1 MADTPTTS
9 GRAWPSVLTR
19 TRSRLRRRN
28 DVTALDIDQRMLRVV
43 HVTTGKMPGSTRIKH
58 VEVVPVPSE
67 RFDLEDPRKVGEW
80 IGEQL
85 KALRLFPGN
94 VVMAVR
100 RGEAV
105 LKELLLPP
113 LKDAGEMASMVNMRA
128 MRELPFPETDAVI
141 DFTVTKVPTKKE
153 LQAAKK
159 EALQRGAATD
169 TMAHVVVA
177 AVHRDT
183 VNRYRTIAEAG
194 GLTLTGLG
202 LRPLASFRA
211 LKACVPEINGDAVA
225 LVSVRRHEV
234 DVDILIDG
242 RLVFSRE
249 LSVNLEEPE
258 DVTEAAGQ
266 DCITQAAKEIIRC
279 LHSYEGSEAFKPL
292 EHLYVA
298 GGTGLEDNLCDIIRS
313 QTDIDCKRIPP
324 PTGVRLPKE
333 RETDATR
340 ALTALGLALGFV
352 DERGLAVDFLAPK
365 RPVLRRNQ
373 GRTMWLLSIVML
385 QALIFFLFGVR
396 SKLAEKYEGQL
407 SGANGL
413 ISTYST
419 LAKQEKDIGR
429 WTRKNADSIRS
440 WHGANRHWLEHMAF
454 LSSVIPQCDQIYLLK
469 INMRSSKT
477 GVISFQ
483 VQVRDSNVLHS
494 FEKKLRNLGYIVKPV
509 SFTPVNDKYGYKFR
523 ATFELTLPGRFP
535 VNLLHHQKTN
545 APPARLQDDIHADGI
560 SCVPGQ
566 ERNHRV

>member
-28 DVTALDIDQRMLRVV
+28 DVIALDIDQRMLRVV
-43 HVTTGKMPGSTRIKH
+43 QVTTGKMPGSTRIKH

-67 RFDLEDPRKVGEW
+67 RFDLENPRKVGEW

-128 MRELPFPETDAVI
+128 MRELPFPETDVVI

-292 EHLYVA
+292 EHLYVS
-298 GGTGLEDNLCDIIRS
+298 GGTGLEDNLRDIIQS

-373 GRTMWLLSIVML
+373 GRTKWLLSIVIL
-385 QALIFFLFGVR
+385 QALFVLLFGAR
-396 SKLAEKYEGQL
+396 SKLAEEYEVKL

-413 ISTYST
+413 ISTYNT

-429 WTRKNADSIRS
+429 WTRKNADAIRS
-440 WHGANRHWLEHMAF
+440 WHGANRHWLEHIAF

-469 INMRSSKT
+469 MNMRSGKT

-483 VQVRDSNVLHS
+483 VQVRDSEVLHS

>member
-1 MADTPTTS
+1 MADTPITS
-9 GRAWPSVLTR
+9 GRAWPIALIR
-19 TRSRLRRRN
+19 ARSGFGSRS

-43 HVTTGKMPGSTRIKH
+43 QVATGKTPGSTRVKR
-58 VEVVPVPSE
+58 VEVIPVPGE
-67 RFDLEDPRKVGEW
+67 EFDLANPQKVGEW
-80 IGEQL
+80 IARQL
-85 KALRLFPGN
+85 KSLHISPGT
-94 VVMAVR
+94 VVMAAR

-113 LKDAGEMASMVNMRA
+113 LKDAGEMASMVHMRA
-128 MRELPFPETDAVI
+128 ARELPFPEKDAVI

-153 LQAAKK
+153 LQSAKK
-159 EALQRGAATD
+159 EAIPATPD
-169 TMAHVVVA
+169 TKAHVVVA
-177 AVHRDT
+177 AVRRET
-183 VNRYRTIAEAG
+183 VNHYQAIAEAA
-194 GLTLTGLG
+194 GLTLTGLA

-225 LVSVRRHEV
+225 LISVRRHEV

-298 GGTGLEDNLCDIIRS
+298 GGTGLEDNLRDIIRS
-313 QTDIDCKRIPP
+313 QTDIDCKRMPP

-352 DERGLAVDFLAPK
+352 DERGLAVNFLAPK

-373 GRTMWLLSIVML
+373 GRAKWLLSVVVL
-385 QALIFFLFGVR
+385 QALFVFLFGAR
-396 SKLAEKYEGQL
+396 SKLAEEYEVKL

-413 ISTYST
+413 ISTYSI
-419 LAKQEKDIGR
+419 LAKREKDIGR

-440 WHGANRHWLEHMAF
+440 WHGANRHWLEHVAF
-454 LSSVIPQCDQIYLLK
+454 LSSVMPQCDQIYLLK
-469 INMRSSKT
+469 INMRSAKT

-483 VQVRDSNVLHS
+483 VQVRDSDVLHS

-509 SFTPVNDKYGYKFR
+509 SFTPVNDKNGYKFR
-523 ATFELTLPGRFP
+523 ATFDLTLPGRFP
-535 VNLLHHQKTN
+535 LDLLRHLDTN
-545 APPARLQDDIHADGI
+545 APPARLPDDIHADGL
-560 SCVPGQ
+560 SCIPEQKGTQ
-566 ERNHRV
+566 HG

>member
-1 MADTPTTS
+1 MADTPITS
-9 GRAWPSVLTR
+9 GRAWPSALIR
-19 TRSRLRRRN
+19 ARSGFGSRS

-43 HVTTGKMPGSTRIKH
+43 QVATGKTPGSTRVKR
-58 VEVVPVPSE
+58 VEVIPVPGE
-67 RFDLEDPRKVGEW
+67 EFDLANPQKVGEW
-80 IGEQL
+80 IALQL
-85 KALRLFPGN
+85 KSLHISPGT
-94 VVMAVR
+94 VVMAAR

-113 LKDAGEMASMVNMRA
+113 LKDAGEMASMVHMRA
-128 MRELPFPETDAVI
+128 ARELPFPEKDAVI

-153 LQAAKK
+153 LQSAKK
-159 EALQRGAATD
+159 EAIPATPD
-169 TMAHVVVA
+169 TKAHVVVA
-177 AVHRDT
+177 AVRRET
-183 VNRYRTIAEAG
+183 VNHYQAIAEAA
-194 GLTLTGLG
+194 GLTLTGLA

-225 LVSVRRHEV
+225 LISVRRHEV

-298 GGTGLEDNLCDIIRS
+298 GGTGLEDNLRDIIRS
-313 QTDIDCKRIPP
+313 QTDIDCKRMPP

-352 DERGLAVDFLAPK
+352 DERGLAVNFLAPK

-373 GRTMWLLSIVML
+373 GRAKWLLSVVVL
-385 QALIFFLFGVR
+385 QALFVFLFGAR
-396 SKLAEKYEGQL
+396 SKLAEEYEVKL

-413 ISTYST
+413 ISTYSI
-419 LAKQEKDIGR
+419 LAKREKDIGR

-440 WHGANRHWLEHMAF
+440 WHGANRHWLEHVAF
-454 LSSVIPQCDQIYLLK
+454 LSSVMPQCDQIYLLK
-469 INMRSSKT
+469 INMRSAKT

-483 VQVRDSNVLHS
+483 VQVRDSDVLHS

-509 SFTPVNDKYGYKFR
+509 SFTPVNDKNGYKFR
-523 ATFELTLPGRFP
+523 ATFDLTLPGRFP
-535 VNLLHHQKTN
+535 LDLLRHLDTN
-545 APPARLQDDIHADGI
+545 APPARLPDDIHADGL
-560 SCVPGQ
+560 SCIPGQ
-566 ERNHRV
+566 KGTQHG

>member
-28 DVTALDIDQRMLRVV
+28 DVIALDIDQRMLRVV
-43 HVTTGKMPGSTRIKH
+43 QVTTGKMPGSTRIKH

-67 RFDLEDPRKVGEW
+67 RFDLENPRKVGEW

-292 EHLYVA
+292 EYLYVA
-298 GGTGLEDNLCDIIRS
+298 GGTGLEDNLRDIIRS

-352 DERGLAVDFLAPK
+352 DERGLAVNFLAPK

-373 GRTMWLLSIVML
+373 GRTKWLLSIVIL
-385 QALIFFLFGVR
+385 QALFVLLFGAR
-396 SKLAEKYEGQL
+396 SKLAEEYEVKL

-413 ISTYST
+413 ISTYNT

-429 WTRKNADSIRS
+429 WTRKNADAIRS
-440 WHGANRHWLEHMAF
+440 WHGANRHWLEHIAF

-469 INMRSSKT
+469 MNMRSGKT

-483 VQVRDSNVLHS
+483 VQVRDSEVLHS

>member
-67 RFDLEDPRKVGEW
+67 KFDLEDPRKVGKW

-85 KALRLFPGN
+85 KALGLFPGN

-128 MRELPFPETDAVI
+128 MRELPFPETDVVI

-177 AVHRDT
+177 AVRRDT

-225 LVSVRRHEV
+225 LISVRRHEV

-249 LSVNLEEPE
+249 LSVNLEEPK

-298 GGTGLEDNLCDIIRS
+298 GGTGLEDNLRDIIRS
-313 QTDIDCKRIPP
+313 QTDIDCKRMPP

-352 DERGLAVDFLAPK
+352 DERGLAVNFLAPK

-373 GRTMWLLSIVML
+373 SRSKWLLSIVML
-385 QALIFFLFGVR
+385 QALFVFLFGAR
-396 SKLAEKYEGQL
+396 SKLAEEYEVKL

-413 ISTYST
+413 ISTYNT
-419 LAKQEKDIGR
+419 LDKQEKDIGR
-429 WTRKNADSIRS
+429 WTRKNADAIRN

-454 LSSVIPQCDQIYLLK
+454 LSSAIPQCDQIYLLK
-469 INMRSSKT
+469 ITMRSAKT
-477 GVISFQ
+477 GLISFQ

-494 FEKKLRNLGYIVKPV
+494 FEKKLRNLGYIIKPV

-523 ATFELTLPGRFP
+523 ATFDLTLPNRFP
-535 VNLLHHQKTN
+535 LDLLHHLDTN
-545 APPARLQDDIHADGI
+545 APPARLPDDIHADGL

-566 ERNHRV
+566 KGTNRV

>member
-1 MADTPTTS
+1 M
-9 GRAWPSVLTR
+9 
-19 TRSRLRRRN
+19 
-28 DVTALDIDQRMLRVV
+28 TALDIDQRMLRVV
-43 HVTTGKMPGSTRIKH
+43 HVTTGKTPGSTRIKRI
-58 VEVVPVPSE
+58 EVVPVPSE
-67 RFDLEDPRKVGEW
+67 GFDLENPKEVGEW

-85 KALRLFPGN
+85 KALRLVPGT
-94 VVMAVR
+94 VVMAAR

-128 MRELPFPETDAVI
+128 ARELPFPETDAVI

-153 LQAAKK
+153 LKTARK
-159 EALQRGAATD
+159 ETPQPGAATD
-169 TMAHVVVA
+169 TKAHIVVA
-177 AVHRDT
+177 AVRRDT
-183 VNRYRTIAEAG
+183 VNRYLTITESA

-211 LKACVPEINGDAVA
+211 LKACVPEINGNAVA
-225 LVSVRRHEV
+225 LISVRRHEV
-234 DVDILIDG
+234 DVDILIEG

-249 LSVNLEEPE
+249 LSVNLEKPE

-266 DCITQAAKEIIRC
+266 GCITKAAKEIIRC
-279 LHSYEGSEAFKPL
+279 LHSYEGSEAFKPM
-292 EHLYVA
+292 EHLYVV
-298 GGTGLEDNLCDIIRS
+298 GGTGLEDNLREIIRD
-313 QTDIDCKRIPP
+313 QTGLDCKRMPP

-340 ALTALGLALGFV
+340 ALTALGLALSFV
-352 DERGLAVDFLAPK
+352 DERGLAVNFLAPK

-385 QALIFFLFGVR
+385 QALFFFLFSAR
-396 SKLAEKYEGQL
+396 FKLAEKYEGKL

-413 ISTYST
+413 ISTEST

>member
-1 MADTPTTS
+1 M
-9 GRAWPSVLTR
+9 
-19 TRSRLRRRN
+19 
-28 DVTALDIDQRMLRVV
+28 TALDIDQRMLRVV
-43 HVTTGKMPGSTRIKH
+43 HVTTGKMPGSTHIKRI
-58 VEVVPVPSE
+58 EVVPVPSE
-67 RFDLEDPRKVGEW
+67 GFDLENPRKVGEW

-85 KALRLFPGN
+85 KALRLVPGN
-94 VVMAVR
+94 VVMAAR

-128 MRELPFPETDAVI
+128 VRELPFPEADAVI

-153 LQAAKK
+153 LQTARK
-159 EALQRGAATD
+159 EAQQPGAATD
-169 TMAHVVVA
+169 TKAHIVVA
-177 AVHRDT
+177 AVRRDT
-183 VNRYRTIAEAG
+183 VNRYLTITESA

-211 LKACVPEINGDAVA
+211 LDACVPEISGNAVA
-225 LVSVRRHEV
+225 LISVRRHEV

-249 LSVNLEEPE
+249 LSVNLEKPKDVIEP
-258 DVTEAAGQ
+258 AGQ
-266 DCITQAAKEIIRC
+266 DCITKAAKEIIRC
-279 LHSYEGSEAFKPL
+279 LHSYEGSEAFKPM
-292 EHLYVA
+292 EHLFIA
-298 GGTGLEDNLCDIIRS
+298 GGTGLEDTLRDIIRD
-313 QTDIDCKRIPP
+313 QTGIDCKRMPP

-333 RETDATR
+333 RATDATR

-352 DERGLAVDFLAPK
+352 DERGLAINFLAPK
-365 RPVLRRNQ
+365 RPALRRNQ
-373 GRTMWLLSIVML
+373 GRTMWLLSIVLL
-385 QALIFFLFGVR
+385 QALFFFLFGAR
-396 SKLAEKYEGQL
+396 SKLAEKYERQL
-407 SGANGL
+407 SGADGL
-413 ISTYST
+413 ISTYTT

-469 INMRSSKT
+469 INMRSAKT

-494 FEKKLRNLGYIVKPV
+494 LEKKLRNLGYIVKPV

-523 ATFELTLPGRFP
+523 ATFDLTLPDRFP
-535 VNLLHHQKTN
+535 LDLLRHLDTN
-545 APPARLQDDIHADGI
+545 TPPKRLPDDVHSDGL
-560 SCVPGQ
+560 SCIPGQ
-566 ERNHRV
+566 KGTHNV

>member
-43 HVTTGKMPGSTRIKH
+43 HVTTGKIPGSTRIKH

-67 RFDLEDPRKVGEW
+67 RFDLENPRKVGEW

-85 KALRLFPGN
+85 KALRLFPGT

-177 AVHRDT
+177 AVRRDT

-225 LVSVRRHEV
+225 LISVRRHEV

-298 GGTGLEDNLCDIIRS
+298 GGTGLEDNLRDIIRS

-373 GRTMWLLSIVML
+373 GRTKWLLSIVIL
-385 QALIFFLFGVR
+385 QALFVLLFGAR
-396 SKLAEKYEGQL
+396 SKLAEEYEVKL
-407 SGANGL
+407 SGAGGL
-413 ISTYST
+413 TLTHST
-419 LAKQEKDIGR
+419 LAKREKDFWR
-429 WTRKNADSIRS
+429 WTRKNADSIRN
-440 WHGANRHWLEHMAF
+440 WHGANRRWLEHIAF

-469 INMRSSKT
+469 MNMRSGKT

-483 VQVRDSNVLHS
+483 VQVRDSEVLHS

>member
-28 DVTALDIDQRMLRVV
+28 DVIALDIDQRMLRVV
-43 HVTTGKMPGSTRIKH
+43 QVTTGKMPGSTRIKH

-67 RFDLEDPRKVGEW
+67 RFDLENPRKVGEW

-258 DVTEAAGQ
+258 DVTEAAGR

-298 GGTGLEDNLCDIIRS
+298 GGTGLEDNLRDIIRS

-352 DERGLAVDFLAPK
+352 DERGLAVNFLAPK

-373 GRTMWLLSIVML
+373 GRTKWLLSIVIL
-385 QALIFFLFGVR
+385 QALFVLLFGAR
-396 SKLAEKYEGQL
+396 SKLAEEYEVKL

-413 ISTYST
+413 ISTYNT

-429 WTRKNADSIRS
+429 WTRKNADAIKS
-440 WHGANRHWLEHMAF
+440 WHGANRHWLEHIAF

-469 INMRSSKT
+469 MNMRSGKT

-483 VQVRDSNVLHS
+483 VQVRDSEVLHS

>member
-1 MADTPTTS
+1 MADTPITS
-9 GRAWPSVLTR
+9 GRAWPIALIR
-19 TRSRLRRRN
+19 ARSGFGSRS

-43 HVTTGKMPGSTRIKH
+43 QVATGKTPGSTRVKR
-58 VEVVPVPSE
+58 VEVIPVPGE
-67 RFDLEDPRKVGEW
+67 EFDLANPQKVGEW
-80 IGEQL
+80 IARQL
-85 KALRLFPGN
+85 KSLHISPGT
-94 VVMAVR
+94 VVMAAR

-113 LKDAGEMASMVNMRA
+113 LKDAGEMASMVHMRA
-128 MRELPFPETDAVI
+128 ARELPFPEKDAVI

-153 LQAAKK
+153 LQSAKK
-159 EALQRGAATD
+159 EAIPATPD
-169 TMAHVVVA
+169 TKAHVVVA
-177 AVHRDT
+177 AVRRET
-183 VNRYRTIAEAG
+183 VNHYQAIAEAA
-194 GLTLTGLG
+194 GLTLTGLA

-225 LVSVRRHEV
+225 LISVRRHEV

-298 GGTGLEDNLCDIIRS
+298 GGTGLEDNLRDIIRS
-313 QTDIDCKRIPP
+313 QTDIDCKRMPP

-352 DERGLAVDFLAPK
+352 DERGLAVNFLAPK

-373 GRTMWLLSIVML
+373 GRAKWLLSIVIL
-385 QALIFFLFGVR
+385 LALFVFLFGAR
-396 SKLAEKYEGQL
+396 SKLAEEYEVKL

-413 ISTYST
+413 ISTYSI
-419 LAKQEKDIGR
+419 LAKREKDIGR

-440 WHGANRHWLEHMAF
+440 WHGANRHWLEHVAF
-454 LSSVIPQCDQIYLLK
+454 LSSVMPQCDQIYLLK
-469 INMRSSKT
+469 INMRSAKT

-483 VQVRDSNVLHS
+483 VQVRDSDVLHS

-509 SFTPVNDKYGYKFR
+509 SFTPVNDKNGYKFR
-523 ATFELTLPGRFP
+523 ATFDLTLPGRFP
-535 VNLLHHQKTN
+535 LDLLRHLDTN
-545 APPARLQDDIHADGI
+545 APPARLPDDIHADGL
-560 SCVPGQ
+560 SCIPEQKGTQ
-566 ERNHRV
+566 HG

>member
-1 MADTPTTS
+1 MADTPITS
-9 GRAWPSVLTR
+9 GRAWPSALIR
-19 TRSRLRRRN
+19 ARSGFGSRS

-43 HVTTGKMPGSTRIKH
+43 QVATGKTPGSTRVKR
-58 VEVVPVPSE
+58 VEVIPVPGE
-67 RFDLEDPRKVGEW
+67 EFDLANSKKVGEW
-80 IGEQL
+80 IAQQL
-85 KALRLFPGN
+85 KSLHISPGT
-94 VVMAVR
+94 VVMAAR

-113 LKDAGEMASMVNMRA
+113 LKDAGEMASMVHMRA
-128 MRELPFPETDAVI
+128 VRELPFPEKDAVI

-153 LQAAKK
+153 LQSAKK
-159 EALQRGAATD
+159 EAIPATPD
-169 TMAHVVVA
+169 TKAHVVVA
-177 AVHRDT
+177 AMRRET
-183 VNRYRTIAEAG
+183 VNHYQAIAEAA
-194 GLTLTGLG
+194 GLTLTGLA

-225 LVSVRRHEV
+225 LISVRRHEV

-298 GGTGLEDNLCDIIRS
+298 GGTGLEDNLRNIIRS
-313 QTDIDCKRIPP
+313 QTDIDCKRMPP

-352 DERGLAVDFLAPK
+352 DERGLAVNFLAPK

-373 GRTMWLLSIVML
+373 GRAKWLLSVVVL
-385 QALIFFLFGVR
+385 QALFVFLFGAR
-396 SKLAEKYEGQL
+396 SKLAEEYEVKL
-407 SGANGL
+407 SGTNGL
-413 ISTYST
+413 ISTHSI
-419 LAKQEKDIGR
+419 LAKREKDIGR

-440 WHGANRHWLEHMAF
+440 WHGANRHWLEHVAF
-454 LSSVIPQCDQIYLLK
+454 LSSVMPQCDQIYLLK
-469 INMRSSKT
+469 INMRSAKT

-483 VQVRDSNVLHS
+483 VQVRNSDVLHS

-509 SFTPVNDKYGYKFR
+509 SFTPVNDKNGYKFR
-523 ATFELTLPGRFP
+523 ATFDLTLPGRFP
-535 VNLLHHQKTN
+535 LDLLRHLDTN
-545 APPARLQDDIHADGI
+545 APPARLPDDIHADGL
-560 SCVPGQ
+560 SCILEQKGTQ
-566 ERNHRV
+566 HG

>member
-1 MADTPTTS
+1 MADTPITS
-9 GRAWPSVLTR
+9 GRAWPIALIR
-19 TRSRLRRRN
+19 ARSGFGSRS

-43 HVTTGKMPGSTRIKH
+43 QVATGKTPGSTRVKR
-58 VEVVPVPSE
+58 VEVIPVPGE
-67 RFDLEDPRKVGEW
+67 EFDLANPQKVGEW
-80 IGEQL
+80 IARQL
-85 KALRLFPGN
+85 KSLHISPGT
-94 VVMAVR
+94 VVMAAR

-113 LKDAGEMASMVNMRA
+113 LKDAGEMASMVHMRA
-128 MRELPFPETDAVI
+128 ARELPFPEKDAVI

-153 LQAAKK
+153 LQSAKK
-159 EALQRGAATD
+159 EAIPATPD
-169 TMAHVVVA
+169 TKAHVVVA
-177 AVHRDT
+177 AVRRET
-183 VNRYRTIAEAG
+183 VNHYQAIAEAA
-194 GLTLTGLG
+194 GLTLTGLA

-225 LVSVRRHEV
+225 LISVRRHEV

-298 GGTGLEDNLCDIIRS
+298 GGTGLEDNLRDIIRS
-313 QTDIDCKRIPP
+313 QTDIDCKRMPP

-352 DERGLAVDFLAPK
+352 DERGLAVNFLAPK

-373 GRTMWLLSIVML
+373 GRAKWLLSVVIL
-385 QALIFFLFGVR
+385 LALFVFLFGAR
-396 SKLAEKYEGQL
+396 SKLAEEYEVKL

-413 ISTYST
+413 ISTYSI
-419 LAKQEKDIGR
+419 LAKREKDIGR

-440 WHGANRHWLEHMAF
+440 WHGANRHWLEHVAF
-454 LSSVIPQCDQIYLLK
+454 LSSVMPQCDQIYLLK
-469 INMRSSKT
+469 INMRSAKT

-483 VQVRDSNVLHS
+483 VQVRDSDVLHS

-509 SFTPVNDKYGYKFR
+509 SFTPVNDKNGYKFR
-523 ATFELTLPGRFP
+523 ATFDLTLPGRFP
-535 VNLLHHQKTN
+535 LDLLRHLDTN
-545 APPARLQDDIHADGI
+545 APPARLPDDIHADGL
-560 SCVPGQ
+560 SCIPEQKGTQ
-566 ERNHRV
+566 HG

>member
-43 HVTTGKMPGSTRIKH
+43 HVTAGKIPGSTRIKR

-67 RFDLEDPRKVGEW
+67 RFDLENPRKVGEW

-85 KALRLFPGN
+85 KALRLFPGT

-298 GGTGLEDNLCDIIRS
+298 GGTGLEDNLRDIIRS
-313 QTDIDCKRIPP
+313 QTDIDCKRMPP

-373 GRTMWLLSIVML
+373 GRTKWLLSIVIL
-385 QALIFFLFGVR
+385 QALFVLLFGAR
-396 SKLAEKYEGQL
+396 SKLAEEYEVKL
-407 SGANGL
+407 SGAGGL
-413 ISTYST
+413 TLTHST
-419 LAKQEKDIGR
+419 LAKREKDFWR
-429 WTRKNADSIRS
+429 WTRKNVDSIRN
-440 WHGANRHWLEHMAF
+440 WHGANRRWLEHIAF

-469 INMRSSKT
+469 MNMRSGKT

-483 VQVRDSNVLHS
+483 VQVRDSEVLHS